1 MRTKTGSGCT
11 VRIALIAAGVVLF
24 FLFLEAGMRLA
35 GCTILFLQERGNRK
49 ALCQKGVYR
58 IMCIGESTT
67 QGQYPPFL
75 EEILNERSRGLRFS
89 VIDKGRVATTTQVI
103 LGRIDSYLDEYK
115 PDAVVAMMG
124 INDDNTYMTS
134 EPVGLPA
141 SASWLRQFKAYKL
154 FRYICLHWQA
164 KAAQT
169 GLPARAQSPKN
180 HHVTAQG
187 AGSVIERKAIPW
199 SLEGNCSHIEA
210 YCNSGFRALER
221 RDFPAAESIFLKATQ
236 LCPGFPQP
244 YFGLM
249 VSSRAQGKLAEAE
262 EAFRTYVSLD
272 PDNLDVYCEAGFL
285 YHQKGDPEQ
294 ARSIF
299 LRALELDPR
308 AACAYLGLGV
318 CYKAQ
323 SRFRE
328 ANEVLE
334 ECIRLAPDNAE
345 AYIEKGFVSLEL
357 VELARARALFMKA
370 IELDPRS
377 DHAYR
382 GLGLVCRA
390 QMAFSDSEAFFK
402 KAIEINPLTG
412 GSYSAL
418 AVLYRERGRV
428 SEAEDCLQKFVA
440 LEPDNAKSL
449 VQLAWFYF
457 EQDNYARAREV
468 FARAL
473 RVNPKEDS
481 AYVGLA
487 YTAREQGRLPEAR
500 DFAVKAVELNPGNK
514 HACAALSGVYAYM
527 GQYDAAMEYSQKV
540 NNLDSSW
547 FKPVTV
553 NSYRLLK
560 EKLDTRGIRLICVQY
575 PMRSAAF
582 LMNIF
587 KDENDVVFVDNE
599 ESFKQLVREAG
610 VQEVFRDLFAGD
622 FGHCTDKGNRLLA
635 KNIAKAILKA
645 VGSAAR

>member
-1 MRTKTGSGCT
+1 MRTKTGAGCT

-24 FLFLEAGMRLA
+24 FLLLEAGMRVA
-35 GCTILFLQERGNRK
+35 GFTILFLQESGNRK
-49 ALCQKGVYR
+49 ELARKGVYR

-89 VIDKGRVATTTQVI
+89 VIDKGKAATTTPSI
-103 LGRIDSYLDEYK
+103 LGQIDSYLDEYK

-124 INDDNTYMTS
+124 INDDNTYMIS
-134 EPVGLPA
+134 EPAGLPA
-141 SASWLRQFKAYKL
+141 SVSWLRQFKAYKL

-169 GLPARAQSPKN
+169 GLPAKAQSPKN

-187 AGSVIERKAIPW
+187 AGSVIERKAIPG
-199 SLEGNCSHIEA
+199 SLEANCSHIEA
-210 YCNSGFRALER
+210 YCNSGFRVLEK

-236 LCPGFPQP
+236 LCPGFTQP

-249 VSSRAQGKLAEAE
+249 VSYRAQGKLAEAE

-272 PDNLDVYCEAGFL
+272 QDNADIYNEAGFL
-285 YHQKGDPEQ
+285 YYQKGDLEQ
-294 ARSIF
+294 ATSLF
-299 LRALELDPR
+299 LHALELNPGAVR
-308 AACAYLGLGV
+308 AYLGLAV

-328 ANEVLE
+328 ANEVVE
-334 ECIRLAPDNAE
+334 QCIRLAPDNAE
-345 AYIEKGFVSLEL
+345 AYTEKGFVFLYL
-357 VELARARALFMKA
+357 VELTRARALFVKA

-390 QMAFSDSEAFFK
+390 QMEFSDSEAFFK
-402 KAIEINPLTG
+402 KAIEINPLAG

-418 AVLYRERGRV
+418 ADLYRELGRFF
-428 SEAEDCLQKFVA
+428 EAEDCLQRFVA
-440 LEPDNAKSL
+440 LEPDNAEAH
-449 VQLAWFYF
+449 VQLGWFYF

-473 RVNPKEDS
+473 RVNPRQDS

-487 YTAREQGRLPEAR
+487 YTARDLGRLSEAR

-514 HACAALSGVYAYM
+514 HACAALSGVYARM

-540 NNLDSSW
+540 NNLDSTW
-547 FKPVTV
+547 FRPVTV

-575 PMRSAAF
+575 PMRSVAA

-587 KDENDVVFVDNE
+587 ENKTGVIFVDNE
-599 ESFKQLVREAG
+599 ESFKQLVRDAG
-610 VQEVFRDLFAGD
+610 VKQVFRDLFAGD

-635 KNIAKAILKA
+635 QNIAEAILKA